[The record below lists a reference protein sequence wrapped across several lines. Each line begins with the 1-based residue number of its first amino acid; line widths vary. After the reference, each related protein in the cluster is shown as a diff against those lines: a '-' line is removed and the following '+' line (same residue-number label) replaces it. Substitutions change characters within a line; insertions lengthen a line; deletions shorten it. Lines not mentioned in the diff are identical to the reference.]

1 MQEIKFMNLVVII
14 PAYNEEKN
22 IRQVISGVKKYTN
35 NIIVID
41 DGSADRTSQIAKMTG
56 AKVYRHLIN
65 RGLGGALG
73 TGIRAAL
80 LEEADIIVTLDADG
94 QHDPDEIPK
103 LIKPII
109 DGETDFVVGSR
120 FLERQPMPIFRR
132 FGNYFYNLITW
143 LLFGTLT
150 SDSQSGMRVF
160 NRNVAEK
167 IEIFTSGMEVSS
179 EIFAEIKYHKLK
191 IKEVPIRAIYTS
203 YSLSKGQGF
212 FVGLKTLIKLLI
224 LKLIK

>member
-1 MQEIKFMNLVVII
+1 MKLVVII

-41 DGSADRTSQIAKMTG
+41 DGSADRTSQIAKLAG

-109 DGETDFVVGSR
+109 DEETDFVVGSR

-179 EIFAEIKYHKLK
+179 EIIKEIKVHKLK